1 MSTEPLSVWLIED
14 HQNYRDIVAAALR
27 ARSEIKTLLDFKNAE
42 SALKRLKRMPS
53 SMPDVILLDLG
64 LPGISGLEAIPL
76 FKQYLPETDIIVLTA
91 FDNKPKVFEAI
102 AAGVSGYLLKSSTPN
117 EITKAVMEVRNGGSP
132 LTPQIARHVITAF
145 SATRTKK
152 LATDLTPREKEILA
166 YLADGLAK
174 KQVADKLNI
183 SPHTVDYHVRKIYGK
198 LHVNNLSGAITK
210 AVKDGLV

>member
-1 MSTEPLSVWLIED
+1 
-14 HQNYRDIVAAALR
+14 
-27 ARSEIKTLLDFKNAE
+27 
-42 SALKRLKRMPS
+42 
-53 SMPDVILLDLG
+53 MPDVILLDLG